1 MRLLWPVLVALL
13 CAACGSGLT
22 GDRYAIQDLALSPDG
37 HLLAVRFIDQE
48 KKRGGLGLYDWAHGK
63 FTPIANQAAGKSFTD
78 PSFSPD
84 GTRLV
89 AVSANQLVLVALDT
103 LQVTQ
108 VTEGG
113 QGFKQAPVFRP
124 DGKAIL
130 FVATN
135 PARLLLLDLES
146 GQESTVLD
154 WREGFGTISRPYFG
168 GPDRIIFLASAP
180 RDKEIWEQANQFP
193 DARPETD
200 LHVYGLKFGAKPELI
215 LKNLWTL
222 GKQKSRWFTGEHNM
236 QASQDAKRIVFFDFA
251 DPDLGAE
258 RNVDQELFLIET
270 GGLKQLTHLHSS
282 VIAAAISY
290 DGSTVAFGA
299 DLSHSARYDLR
310 LLDLASG
317 QSRSV
322 GLLRDIRSAEP

>member
-1 MRLLWPVLVALL
+1 MRLLWPLLVALL
-13 CAACGSGLT
+13 CVACGNGLI

-37 HLLAVRFIDQE
+37 HLLAVRFIDHD
-48 KKRGGLGLYDWAHGK
+48 KKRGGLGLYDWAHSK
-63 FTPIANQAAGKSFTD
+63 FTPIANLAGGKSFTD

-89 AVSANQLVLVALDT
+89 AVSANQLVIIALDT
-103 LQVTQ
+103 LQVTR

-146 GQESTVLD
+146 RRESTVLD
-154 WREGFGTISRPYFG
+154 WHEGFGTISRPYFG

-180 RDKEIWEQANQFP
+180 RDKEIWEQASQFP

-215 LKNLWTL
+215 LKNLWKL

-236 QASQDAKRIVFFDFA
+236 QASADAKKIVFIDFA
-251 DPDLGAE
+251 NPDSGAE
-258 RNVDQELFLIET
+258 RNVDQELFEIEA
-270 GGLKQLTHLHSS
+270 GGLKQLTSLHSAL
-282 VIAAAISY
+282 IAASICY

-299 DLSHSARYDLR
+299 DPAHGGHYDLR

-317 QSRSV
+317 RLRSI
-322 GLLRDIRSAEP
+322 GLLSDIRSAED